1 MGIPN
6 YHRLMRSADSH
17 LPQEPFRLHLWRARY
32 PAGLQTGGRLAAADL
47 LRLGQAGLGLEADMV
62 WAAQFQDNTL
72 DITVEATLVA
82 VCGRCLQSMTIPLGA
97 SRRFLCFDTA
107 AAADAAL
114 DLEEET
120 LETLSSEDDASLV
133 SLCEDEALLA
143 VGETPLHEACGLPLD
158 RQPVAGAE
166 RIQPFAG
173 LADLLQKK

>member
-1 MGIPN
+1 
-6 YHRLMRSADSH
+6 MRSADSH

-107 AAADAAL
+107 AAADEAL